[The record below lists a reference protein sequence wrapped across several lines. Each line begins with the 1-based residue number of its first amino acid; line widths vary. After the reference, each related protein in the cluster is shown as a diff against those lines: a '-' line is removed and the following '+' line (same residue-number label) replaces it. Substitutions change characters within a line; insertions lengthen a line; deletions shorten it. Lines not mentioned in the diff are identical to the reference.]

1 MPGVSSLFLSVLPL
15 ALGAAVSPTLLTL
28 ELLILAGRNH
38 PLSRAWSFALGA
50 SGVLI
55 AYAVVGLAFL
65 QRLPD
70 AGSGSPSLA
79 SAVIKI
85 VAGLA
90 LGLLGARQLLHRPAP
105 GEAKQSALRQ
115 RMATSGPAVYAGIGA
130 LGMLTNVSTLVLL
143 FPAMHEISVSAAP
156 DAEKAWVAAAVVAIA
171 LSMVLLPVL
180 SVTLLG
186 ARAHAVLAA
195 MNRFTTDHK
204 RQINAAIAFFFAV
217 WLLWSGGSDL
227 RAVL

>member
-65 QRLPD
+65 QRL
-70 AGSGSPSLA
+70 
-79 SAVIKI
+79 
-85 VAGLA
+85 
-90 LGLLGARQLLHRPAP
+90 
-105 GEAKQSALRQ
+105 
-115 RMATSGPAVYAGIGA
+115 
-130 LGMLTNVSTLVLL
+130 
-143 FPAMHEISVSAAP
+143 P